1 MFLEDDDI
9 FGGSPKKKYFD
20 IVFNANQNLVAD
32 HLDNSLQKMATL
44 ELILEKMMSEE
55 ELEKKIIEF
64 KVEYEDELAKRV
76 EDLYIAGMGDI
87 VSQNE

>member
-20 IVFNANQNLVAD
+20 IIFNANQNLVEG
-32 HLDNSLQKMATL
+32 HLDYSLQKMATL
-44 ELILEKMMSEE
+44 ELMLEKIMNEE

-64 KVEYEDELAKRV
+64 KVEHEDELAKRI
-76 EDLYIAGMGDI
+76 EDLYITGMGDI